1 MSVASSSD
9 STGNN
14 NEDAQKDKPVGFE
27 FFSFKSVTRN
37 KLVKVGIFNF

>member
-14 NEDAQKDKPVGFE
+14 NEDTQKDKPVGFE
-27 FFSFKSVTRN
+27 FFSFKYVAQN
-37 KLVKVGIFNF
+37 KLVKVRVFNF

>member
-14 NEDAQKDKPVGFE
+14 NEDSHKDKPVGFE
-27 FFSFKSVTRN
+27 VSSFKYVEQN
-37 KLVKVGIFNF
+37 KAI